1 MDEKIAPYQALR
13 RSKQDEIARR
23 VQIHQSKISSEQV
36 ARTGVVR
43 FLDMMGNVFPK
54 PLPRRLRDT
63 QFIYFDKL
71 FNPIEM
77 GSQGIFGNPLLAV
90 LRSKGLVT

>member
-1 MDEKIAPYQALR
+1 MKRLR
-13 RSKQDEIARR
+13 PTKHCAGRSRTRSQGA
-23 VQIHQSKISSEQV
+23 SKFTRAKFQVSKWREQEW
-36 ARTGVVR
+36 VR